1 MGLTPSRPLLPAH
14 ASPAQLASHL
24 SLPTSSHWLCSS
36 PRLTSLPSPPTNH
49 THTAS
54 LLQQGWAARTHATK
68 HATWARDPFDD
79 DDNDAE
85 AVLQVEYLG
94 GTREGEQFS
103 MRVPDLK
110 ARAQTAI
117 LSYEV
122 AFDPAFDF
130 VKGGKLPGLYG
141 STPTAAKGGKKG
153 HGLCAGGKHL
163 ATCLSARLM
172 WRPDG
177 LGEVYAY
184 VPTYEGFCDEREG
197 VECDRAFGT
206 SLGRGSWRFERGGW
220 TTITQLVALNSAPN
234 AANGLLALYVNHS
247 LVYSH
252 DHVLWRTDPTLTLS
266 SVLFSTFFGGGD
278 ESYDAPAGGTRSY
291 FRRFETY
298 HSESPSPL
306 PPSRT
311 VTPVWGDP
319 SPLSRARRRRADA
332 LSRALVACLCV
343 ALLCAPVLQWW
354 TA

>member
-122 AFDPAFDF
+122 PFSLPPVSCLCASSRNPVQVQVAFDPAFDF

-184 VPTYEGFCDEREG
+184 VPTYEGFCDERED

-206 SLGRGSWRFERGGW
+206 SLGRGSWRFERGGCA
-220 TTITQLVALNSAPN
+220 AL
-234 AANGLLALYVNHS
+234 S
-247 LVYSH
+247 L
-252 DHVLWRTDPTLTLS
+252 
-266 SVLFSTFFGGGD
+266 
-278 ESYDAPAGGTRSY
+278 
-291 FRRFETY
+291 
-298 HSESPSPL
+298 
-306 PPSRT
+306 
-311 VTPVWGDP
+311 
-319 SPLSRARRRRADA
+319 LSRFGSPVCARAK
-332 LSRALVACLCV
+332 
-343 ALLCAPVLQWW
+343 P
-354 TA
+354 